1 MKSNALKLTQEV
13 RELKIVSASEIS
25 EISTPLF
32 ELSKETISPKNF
44 TSSFQDFSVYHI
56 LKQQLFGIN

>member
-32 ELSKETISPKNF
+32 ELSKETISPKSF